1 MIGSLISPGFAVP
14 FLLFPF
20 ALIHGA
26 KRYGWKGIVVFTVI
40 TLIVSGIMEN
50 LSILTGFPFGHYYCT
65 DGLGPKV
72 FLVPLL
78 IAPSYVSFGYLA
90 WVLSTVV
97 VGEVR
102 RRSPLFTAV
111 AVSLVASFMMVAWDL
126 SLDPIASTIRRI
138 GFGLR
143 EEDTLACRSPT
154 SLAGLS
160 PCMSSSS
167 LSRCTCGSVGPIT

>member
-1 MIGSLISPGFAVP
+1 MVMGMSTDRETNLTDATPTRNDRLTNVVLWGLVVAYVVATILRAILPNINTSPTIL
-14 FLLFPF
+14 LLFPF
-20 ALIHGA
+20 TLIHGM
-26 KRYGWKGIVVFTVI
+26 KRYPWKGIAVFIVI

-50 LSILTGFPFGHYYCT
+50 LSILTGFPFGHYYYT

-111 AVSLVASFMMVAWDL
+111 AV
-126 SLDPIASTIRRI
+126 
-138 GFGLR
+138 
-143 EEDTLACRSPT
+143 
-154 SLAGLS
+154 
-160 PCMSSSS
+160 
-167 LSRCTCGSVGPIT
+167 